1 VLNSPDVDQKFVGML
16 GIRSLLDFPLI
27 LKGEVIGDLTFHYH
41 SSPIPFNDKQVEFAR
56 KLQISISL
64 ALENSRLLNKSKL
77 SESKLKEAERLGKFG
92 YYNYDVHTRKITC
105 SEGLYHIF
113 GRDPILGEPTVEE
126 FIELYSVDPGL
137 EAMQELVGNKETS
150 EFDVKIQRDDGVLV
164 FHIVV
169 RSLKD
174 DKGDL
179 VTFFGTI
186 QDITERKRLETE
198 NQDAREYAENIVE
211 TVREPLVV
219 LGSDLKILTANHSF
233 YDTFK
238 VTPEETIGNFI
249 YNLGNRQWDIP
260 KLRVLFEEIL
270 PLETVFNGYEVEHD
284 FLDIGRKV
292 VLLNAREIS
301 RENIGSH
308 IILLAME
315 DITERKR
322 LEEIIKHQAHHDTL
336 TGLPNRLLFMD
347 FLALELAQARRNGKK
362 LALLFLDL
370 NGFKQVNDTL
380 GHSYGDCLLQEVAK
394 RLKACIRESDT
405 VARLGGDEF
414 TVMMPDLSQTDD
426 LSIVLGKIR
435 GVFETP
441 FMLDDSAISS
451 TTSIGVCMFPNDG
464 ESAEELMKKA
474 DTAMYA
480 AKRSGGNSY
489 QFYNAEINA
498 GTIMRQKM
506 EGFLRQAV
514 GNGELELLFQPLVRS
529 DTRGIIGAEALLR
542 FRHPEQ
548 GLLTP
553 DQFLAIAEDSG
564 AIVPIG
570 EWVIRNACEQAQAW
584 NEKGYPLSV
593 SVNLSNRQFHQPD
606 LIEKTARILAETCLM
621 PHQLGFDIMEKT
633 IMEDID
639 FSLRSM
645 QALTEMGVAITID
658 NFGVG
663 SSSLHWIKKMS
674 IQKIKIDKSF
684 VINMSYEPD
693 DLAVVNAVV
702 ALSHKLKMKVVA
714 NGVETEE
721 QLSIIQQNG
730 CDQLQGYVISEPL
743 YRAEFEQMIAYI

>member
-1 VLNSPDVDQKFVGML
+1 
-16 GIRSLLDFPLI
+16 
-27 LKGEVIGDLTFHYH
+27 
-41 SSPIPFNDKQVEFAR
+41 
-56 KLQISISL
+56 
-64 ALENSRLLNKSKL
+64 
-77 SESKLKEAERLGKFG
+77 
-92 YYNYDVHTRKITC
+92 
-105 SEGLYHIF
+105 
-113 GRDPILGEPTVEE
+113 
-126 FIELYSVDPGL
+126 
-137 EAMQELVGNKETS
+137 
-150 EFDVKIQRDDGVLV
+150 
-164 FHIVV
+164 
-169 RSLKD
+169 
-174 DKGDL
+174 
-179 VTFFGTI
+179 
-186 QDITERKRLETE
+186 
-198 NQDAREYAENIVE
+198 
-211 TVREPLVV
+211 VREPLVV
-219 LGSDLKILTANHSF
+219 MGSDLKILTANHSF

-270 PLETVFNGYEVEHD
+270 PLETVFNGYEVEHYFREIGHKIILLNAREIYGKNIGSHIILLAMEDITERKRLETENQDAREYAENIVETVREPLVVLDSDLKILTANHSFYDTFKVTPEETIGNFIYNIGNRQWDIPQLRVLFEEILPLETVFNGYEVEHD
-284 FLDIGRKV
+284 FLDIGRKII
-292 VLLNAREIS
+292 LLNAREIS

-315 DITERKR
+315 DITERKQ

-370 NGFKQVNDTL
+370 DGFKQVNDTL

-441 FMLDDSAISS
+441 FMLDDSAIYS

-474 DTAMYA
+474 DTAMYE
-480 AKRSGGNSY
+480 AKRSGRNSY
-489 QFYNAEINA
+489 QFYNSEINA
-498 GTIMRQKM
+498 ETIMRQKM

-514 GNGELELLFQPLVRS
+514 GKGELELLFQPLVRS
-529 DTRGIIGAEALLR
+529 DTRVIIGAEALLR
-542 FRHPEQ
+542 LRHPEQ

-570 EWVIRNACEQAQAW
+570 EWVIRNACEQVQAW

-658 NFGVG
+658 NFGIG

-684 VINMSYEPD
+684 VRNMFHEPD

-702 ALSHKLKMKVVA
+702 ALSHKLKMEVVA

-743 YRAEFEQMIAYI
+743 YRAEFERMIAHS

>member
-1 VLNSPDVDQKFVGML
+1 
-16 GIRSLLDFPLI
+16 
-27 LKGEVIGDLTFHYH
+27 
-41 SSPIPFNDKQVEFAR
+41 
-56 KLQISISL
+56 
-64 ALENSRLLNKSKL
+64 
-77 SESKLKEAERLGKFG
+77 
-92 YYNYDVHTRKITC
+92 
-105 SEGLYHIF
+105 
-113 GRDPILGEPTVEE
+113 
-126 FIELYSVDPGL
+126 
-137 EAMQELVGNKETS
+137 
-150 EFDVKIQRDDGVLV
+150 
-164 FHIVV
+164 
-169 RSLKD
+169 
-174 DKGDL
+174 
-179 VTFFGTI
+179 
-186 QDITERKRLETE
+186 
-198 NQDAREYAENIVE
+198 
-211 TVREPLVV
+211 
-219 LGSDLKILTANHSF
+219 
-233 YDTFK
+233 
-238 VTPEETIGNFI
+238 
-249 YNLGNRQWDIP
+249 
-260 KLRVLFEEIL
+260 
-270 PLETVFNGYEVEHD
+270 
-284 FLDIGRKV
+284 
-292 VLLNAREIS
+292 
-301 RENIGSH
+301 
-308 IILLAME
+308 
-315 DITERKR
+315 
-322 LEEIIKHQAHHDTL
+322 
-336 TGLPNRLLFMD
+336 
-347 FLALELAQARRNGKK
+347 
-362 LALLFLDL
+362 
-370 NGFKQVNDTL
+370 
-380 GHSYGDCLLQEVAK
+380 
-394 RLKACIRESDT
+394 
-405 VARLGGDEF
+405 
-414 TVMMPDLSQTDD
+414 MMPDLSQTDD

-441 FMLDDSAISS
+441 FMLDDSAIDS

-743 YRAEFEQMIAYI
+743 YRAEFERMIAHS